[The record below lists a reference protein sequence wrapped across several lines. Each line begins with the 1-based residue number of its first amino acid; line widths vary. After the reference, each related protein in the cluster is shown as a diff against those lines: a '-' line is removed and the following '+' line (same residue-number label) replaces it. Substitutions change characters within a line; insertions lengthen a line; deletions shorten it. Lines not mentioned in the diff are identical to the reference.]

1 MLGAARR
8 GARPR
13 GLVDDVLDLQA
24 LGPAPAILSKIKHRH
39 RVHCL
44 IKCFTDAAFEACMQR
59 LADIEFRTTQTMRVI
74 LDVDPGSVM

>member
-1 MLGAARR
+1 
-8 GARPR
+8 
-13 GLVDDVLDLQA
+13 VDGVEDLQT

-44 IKCFTDAAFEACMQR
+44 IKCFTDEAFQTCMAR
-59 LADIEFRTTQTMRVI
+59 LDEVESKTTQTMRVI